1 MRITYVYGQLRQLRN
16 RESKMSE
23 ESKVAVITGAGRG
36 IGASA
41 GVRLLNGGFT
51 VYFTDMNLERTQ
63 EFVESLSEHKKR
75 AFALQIQVTDDTSV
89 DSAMHFVGEKHGKI
103 DLLINNAGI
112 TNQRPTQ
119 DIPTVDWQ
127 QLIDIHLGG
136 TFRCSRAAFPFLKAA
151 NGSAIVN
158 VSSIAARL
166 GMPIRASYCAAK
178 AGIEG
183 FGRSLATEWAEFGIR
198 VNTVAPGYVMTDLV
212 QKDLKN
218 GLVSQEVLGN
228 RISLKRFATPEEIA
242 EVMFFLGT
250 KASSY
255 MTGQVLNVDGGLSI
269 DLNPGSTSALT
280 QKN

>member
-1 MRITYVYGQLRQLRN
+1 
-16 RESKMSE
+16 MSE
-23 ESKVAVITGAGRG
+23 ENKVAVITGAGRG

-41 GVRLLNGGFT
+41 GVRLLNGGFA
-51 VYFTDMNLERTQ
+51 VYFTDMNLERTE
-63 EFVESLSEHKKR
+63 EFVASLGDHKGR
-75 AFALQIQVTDDTSV
+75 AFALQIQVTDDKSV
-89 DSAMHFVGEKHGKI
+89 DTAMRLVGEKHGKI

-112 TNQRPTQ
+112 TNQGPTQ
-119 DIPTVDWQ
+119 DIATADWQ

-136 TFRCSRAAFPFLKAA
+136 TFRCSRAAFPYLRAA
-151 NGSAIVN
+151 NGAAIVN
-158 VSSIAARL
+158 VSSIAGRL

-183 FGRSLATEWAEFGIR
+183 FGRSLATEWAEYGIR
-198 VNTVAPGYVMTDLV
+198 VNAVAPGYVMTDLV

-269 DLNPGSTSALT
+269 DLNPGNTSALT
-280 QKN
+280 KKN